1 LPEWFF
7 TGKISVDSGRDAF
20 HGEIRMTDESQE
32 KRGGGE
38 TGRTFL
44 VVVDDS
50 EEMQVAL
57 HFAARRAMRTGGR
70 VALLYVQQP
79 AEFQHWMA
87 VGDLMREEARE
98 EAESL
103 MQKLSAEVRE
113 WSGNYPVV
121 HMREGDVR
129 EELEK
134 LLDEETS
141 ISVLVLAASTES
153 SGPGPLISYLVGKGS
168 ARLRVPVTIVPGS
181 LSDEEIVG
189 IT

>member
-1 LPEWFF
+1 M
-7 TGKISVDSGRDAF
+7 I
-20 HGEIRMTDESQE
+20 DESQE
-32 KRGGGE
+32 RQRSAVE
-38 TGRTFL
+38 ANRTFL

-57 HFAARRAMRTGGR
+57 HFASRRAMRTGGR

-98 EAESL
+98 EAEGL
-103 MQKLSAEVRE
+103 MQKLSAEVKE

-121 HMREGDVR
+121 HMREGDVG

-134 LLDEETS
+134 LLGEEES
-141 ISVLVLAASTES
+141 ISVLVLAASTDT

-168 ARLRVPVTIVPGS
+168 ARLRLPVTIVPGS
-181 LSDEEIVG
+181 LSDAEIIA

>member
-1 LPEWFF
+1 M
-7 TGKISVDSGRDAF
+7 I
-20 HGEIRMTDESQE
+20 DESQE
-32 KRGGGE
+32 KQRAAVE
-38 TGRTFL
+38 ANRTFL

-57 HFAARRAMRTGGR
+57 HFASRRAMRTGGR

-98 EAESL
+98 EAEGL
-103 MQKLSAEVRE
+103 MQKLSAEVKE

-121 HMREGDVR
+121 HMREGDVG

-134 LLDEETS
+134 LLGEEES
-141 ISVLVLAASTES
+141 ISVLVLAASTDT

-168 ARLRVPVTIVPGS
+168 ARLRLPVTIVPGS
-181 LSDEEIVG
+181 LSDAEIIA

>member
-1 LPEWFF
+1 M
-7 TGKISVDSGRDAF
+7 SDQ
-20 HGEIRMTDESQE
+20 SQE
-32 KRGGGE
+32 KPGAQE
-38 TGRTFL
+38 AGRTFL

-50 EEMQVAL
+50 EEMKVAL
-57 HFAARRAMRTGGR
+57 HFASRRAMRTGGR

-103 MQKLSAEVRE
+103 MQKLSAEVKE

-121 HMREGDVR
+121 HMREGDIR

-134 LLDEETS
+134 LLSEEEA
-141 ISVLVLAASTES
+141 ISVLVLAASTDT
-153 SGPGPLISYLVGKGS
+153 SGPGPLISHLVGKGS

-181 LSDEEIVG
+181 LGDDEIVA

>member
-1 LPEWFF
+1 M
-7 TGKISVDSGRDAF
+7 I
-20 HGEIRMTDESQE
+20 DESQE
-32 KRGGGE
+32 RQRSAVE
-38 TGRTFL
+38 ANRTFL

-57 HFAARRAMRTGGR
+57 HFASRRAMRTGGR

-98 EAESL
+98 EAEGL
-103 MQKLSAEVRE
+103 MQKLSAEVKE

-121 HMREGDVR
+121 HMREGDVG

-134 LLDEETS
+134 LLGEEES
-141 ISVLVLAASTES
+141 ISVLVLAASTDT

-181 LSDEEIVG
+181 LSDAEIIA

>member
-1 LPEWFF
+1 MAE
-7 TGKISVDSGRDAF
+7 K
-20 HGEIRMTDESQE
+20 SQSKADGIE
-32 KRGGGE
+32 AD
-38 TGRTFL
+38 RTFL

-57 HFAARRAMRTGGR
+57 HFASRRAMRTGGR

-98 EAESL
+98 EAEGL
-103 MQKLSAEVRE
+103 MQRLSAEVKE

-121 HMREGDVR
+121 HMREGVIGD
-129 EELEK
+129 ELEK
-134 LLDEETS
+134 LLDEEES

-153 SGPGPLISYLVGKGS
+153 SGPGPLISHLVGKGG

-181 LSDEEIVG
+181 LSDEKIIA

>member
-1 LPEWFF
+1 M
-7 TGKISVDSGRDAF
+7 SDQ
-20 HGEIRMTDESQE
+20 SQE
-32 KRGGGE
+32 KPGAQE
-38 TGRTFL
+38 AGRTFL

-50 EEMQVAL
+50 EEMKVAL
-57 HFAARRAMRTGGR
+57 HFASRRAMRTGGR

-98 EAESL
+98 EAEGL
-103 MQKLSAEVRE
+103 MQKLSAEVKE

-121 HMREGDVR
+121 HMREGDIR

-134 LLDEETS
+134 LLSEEEA
-141 ISVLVLAASTES
+141 ISVLVLAASTDT
-153 SGPGPLISYLVGKGS
+153 SGPGPLISHLVGKGS

-181 LSDEEIVG
+181 LGDDEIVA

>member
-1 LPEWFF
+1 MSEQ
-7 TGKISVDSGRDAF
+7 
-20 HGEIRMTDESQE
+20 SQD
-32 KRGGGE
+32 KRGKE
-38 TGRTFL
+38 ERRTFL

-50 EEMQVAL
+50 EEMKVAL
-57 HFAARRAMRTGGR
+57 HFASRRAMRTGGR
-70 VALLYVQQP
+70 VALLYVQEP

-98 EAESL
+98 EAEGL
-103 MQKLSAEVRE
+103 MQRLSAEVKE

-121 HMREGDVR
+121 HMREGDIR

-134 LLDEETS
+134 LLEEEQK

-153 SGPGPLISYLVGKGS
+153 SGPGPLISHIVGKGTP
-168 ARLRVPVTIVPGS
+168 RLRVPVTIVPGS
-181 LSDEEIVG
+181 LGDDEIIA

>member
-1 LPEWFF
+1 
-7 TGKISVDSGRDAF
+7 
-20 HGEIRMTDESQE
+20 MTDENQNRPSAVE
-32 KRGGGE
+32 A
-38 TGRTFL
+38 GRTFL

-57 HFAARRAMRTGGR
+57 HFASRRAMRTGGR

-103 MQKLSAEVRE
+103 MQKLSSEVKE

-121 HMREGDVR
+121 HMRDGDIR

-134 LLDEETS
+134 LLAEEKG
-141 ISVLVLAASTES
+141 ISVLVLAASTET
-153 SGPGPLISYLVGKGS
+153 SGPGPLISHLIGKGG
-168 ARLRVPVTIVPGS
+168 ARIRVPVTIVPGS
-181 LSDEEIVG
+181 LSDEEIVA